1 MKGVNQS
8 MLFSKQKQS
17 TSKNKRRLSY
27 SRKNAAKTA
36 SILFFSV
43 MFLSL
48 LFNVVF
54 FTKYQAI
61 RNSVKASEENVHD
74 QLKEV
79 EKTNLLYSDS
89 IEVFT
94 EDFLKSYLTVPK
106 DEKERQDRKGELSE
120 YFVSGFDL
128 KRVADL
134 KDFKGERRVTDLQ
147 YIDTKHL
154 SNREAKVKF
163 QTVYEITEVQEKD
176 GRSIPNTTKYETDI
190 IVPVT
195 SNGEGFAVYQ
205 NPNMIQEDLKTTM
218 SYEGKMPE
226 GEPVTST
233 ETKLLESFLNDFF
246 TSYGVSDEKLP
257 FMADVTGGLEDQ
269 TLQDVNVREAVKMDS
284 GYTVNADVHY
294 QNSETSMS
302 DLYSYELK
310 LEKENNKF
318 FITRIE

>member
-36 SILFFSV
+36 SILFFFV

-48 LFNVVF
+48 LFNVIF
-54 FTKYQAI
+54 FTKYQTI
-61 RNSVKASEENVHD
+61 RNSVKASEENVQD
-74 QLKEV
+74 QLKQV
-79 EKTNLLYSDS
+79 ENSNLLYSDS
-89 IEVFT
+89 IAVFT
-94 EDFLKSYLTVPK
+94 QNFLETYLTVPRE
-106 DEKERQDRKGELSE
+106 EKARQTRTEEIST
-120 YFVSGFDL
+120 YFVSGFDM
-128 KRVADL
+128 KRISDL
-134 KDFKGERRVTDLQ
+134 KDFKGERRITELQ
-147 YIDTKHL
+147 YVDTKHT
-154 SNREAKVKF
+154 SNREAKVHF
-163 QTVYEITEVQEKD
+163 QASYEIIEQQRVDEKEVPK
-176 GRSIPNTTKYETDI
+176 TMKYETDI

-218 SYEGKMPE
+218 SYEEKMPD

-233 ETKLLESFLNDFF
+233 ETKLLESFLSDFF

-269 TLQDVNVREAVKMDS
+269 TLQDVNVREAVKEGS
-284 GYTVNADVHY
+284 EYTVRTDVNY

-302 DLYSYELK
+302 DIYSYDLK

-318 FITRIE
+318 FITHIE

>member
-1 MKGVNQS
+1 

-54 FTKYQAI
+54 FTKYQTI
-61 RNSVKASEENVHD
+61 RNSVKASEENIHD

-79 EKTNLLYSDS
+79 ENTNLLYSDS

-106 DEKERQDRKGELSE
+106 DEKERQERKGELSE
-120 YFVSGFDL
+120 YLVSGFDL
-128 KRVADL
+128 KRISDL

-147 YIDTKHL
+147 YIDTNHL

-163 QTVYEITEVQEKD
+163 QAAYEITEIQEKD
-176 GRSIPNTTKYETDI
+176 GKTIPKTTKYETDI

-195 SNGEGFAVYQ
+195 SNGKGFAVYQ

-218 SYEGKMPE
+218 SYEGKMPD

-269 TLQDVNVREAVKMDS
+269 TLQDVNVREAVKVDS
-284 GYTVNADVHY
+284 EYTVNADVQY
-294 QNSETSMS
+294 QNSESSMS
-302 DLYSYELK
+302 DLYAYQLK

-318 FITRIE
+318 FITQIE

>member
-1 MKGVNQS
+1 

-27 SRKNAAKTA
+27 SSKNAAKTA

-54 FTKYQAI
+54 FTKYQTI
-61 RNSVKASEENVHD
+61 RNSVKASEKNIHD

-79 EKTNLLYSDS
+79 ENTNLLYSDS

-106 DEKERQDRKGELSE
+106 DEKERQERKGELSE

-128 KRVADL
+128 KRVSNL

-147 YIDTKHL
+147 YIDTKYL

-176 GRSIPNTTKYETDI
+176 GRTIPKTTKYETNI

-195 SNGEGFAVYQ
+195 SNGKGFAVYQ
-205 NPNMIQEDLKTTM
+205 NPNMIKEDLKTTM
-218 SYEGKMPE
+218 SYEGKMPD

-233 ETKLLESFLNDFF
+233 QTKLLESFLNDFF

-269 TLQDVNVREAVKMDS
+269 TLQDVNVREAVKVDS
-284 GYTVNADVHY
+284 EYTVNADVHY
-294 QNSETSMS
+294 QNSESSMS

-318 FITRIE
+318 FITQIE